1 VWILHSLQPPARRGV
16 MDELS
21 IRSRVREMVETGQL
35 PCEESGK
42 VWAGRG
48 TGTHCAACG
57 DLIESTQIE
66 FEVLLGPTAV
76 LRLHRACY
84 QIWQEECETL
94 PSR

>member
-1 VWILHSLQPPARRGV
+1 

-21 IRSRVREMVETGQL
+21 IRARVREMVETGQL
-35 PCEESGK
+35 PCDESGK

-48 TGTHCAACG
+48 SGTHCAACG
-57 DLIESTQIE
+57 EPIESAQIE
-66 FEVLLGPTAV
+66 FEVPLGPTAV

-84 QIWQEECETL
+84 RIWQEECGVL

>member
-1 VWILHSLQPPARRGV
+1 

-21 IRSRVREMVETGQL
+21 IRARIRAMVEGGEL

-48 TGTHCAACG
+48 GGTHCAACG
-57 DLIESTQIE
+57 EIIESTEIE
-66 FEVLLGPTAV
+66 FEVELGPNTV
-76 LRLHRACY
+76 LRLHRLCHH
-84 QIWQEECETL
+84 IWQEVCQAL

>member
-1 VWILHSLQPPARRGV
+1 

-21 IRSRVREMVETGQL
+21 IRARIRQMVETGEL

-48 TGTHCAACG
+48 DGTHCAACG
-57 DLIESTQIE
+57 ETIESTEIE
-66 FEVLLGPTAV
+66 FEVDLGRGTV
-76 LRLHRACY
+76 LRLHRLCHHM
-84 QIWQEECETL
+84 WQKECQAL